1 MAKKKETKR
10 GSKLKE
16 AQKPSNYL
24 QTARAKKTPGRTVKP
39 GGVQVMKEEGKTPL
53 AFRKGG
59 LHKSLNVPQ
68 GQKIPAAKMKKALSG
83 TLGKEAKKQ
92 ALFAK
97 NVLAKGRRTAQQK

>member
-1 MAKKKETKR
+1 MAKKKETKKAA
-10 GSKLKE
+10 KLKE

-24 QTARAKKTPGRTVKP
+24 QTARAKKTPGRSVKA
-39 GGVQVMKEEGKTPL
+39 GGVQVIKEEGKAPL

-83 TLGKEAKKQ
+83 ELGKTVKKQ
-92 ALFAK
+92 AVFDK
-97 NVLAKGRRTAQQK
+97 NVLSKGRKTAQQR